1 MKGIKYL
8 GLFLVALTLTPLEAA
23 NQAGLNIGFP
33 TSVKGEQH
41 SGFILGGVVSTLIM
55 PKVVVDAGLD
65 FMNLQFADGT
75 QRYVGYSIAGR
86 YTVYEWPD
94 MASVD
99 AFLGLE
105 GNGFSGAG
113 LTVGGM
119 AKYKVSASTEARLR
133 LSLNTNQDVL
143 VSAQLVKEFK
153 LPDFGGPKAADPV
166 VPEVAPTVVAAV
178 VPIVVPEVAPI
189 VVPAV
194 ANPILSEPAYKDI
207 AGHWAKPDIEWAA
220 AHGIFSPAD
229 RFAPN
234 ATINRFSAD
243 SIVKKIAT
251 YLNVPNAAN
260 GISFSAAVT
269 KKAFVTGVLR
279 TIAVS
284 RGNASPSDAD
294 IAQVAKTLKVSD
306 VWLAPSDKPVSRA
319 EAAVVV
325 SRLLQALPK

>member
-23 NQAGLNIGFP
+23 NQVGLNIGFP

-55 PKVVVDAGLD
+55 PEVVVDAGLD
-65 FMNLQFADGT
+65 FMNLQFAGGT
-75 QRYVGYSIAGR
+75 KRYVGYSIAGR
-86 YTVYEWPD
+86 YTVWDFSD

-105 GNGFSGAG
+105 GNGLSGAG
-113 LTVGGM
+113 LVVGGM
-119 AKYKVSASTEARLR
+119 AKYTVFADTEARLR
-133 LSLNTNQDVL
+133 LSLNTNKDML
-143 VSAQLVKEFK
+143 VSAQVVKEFN
-153 LPDFGGPKAADPV
+153 LPDLGGRKAADAVVKKV
-166 VPEVAPTVVAAV
+166 VP
-178 VPIVVPEVAPI
+178 VPEVAPI
-189 VVPAV
+189 VVAAVAPIVVAAV

-220 AHGIFSPAD
+220 AHGIFSPTD

-269 KKAFVTGVLR
+269 KKEFVTGVLR

-294 IAQVAKTLKVSD
+294 IAQVAKTLKLSD
-306 VWLAPSDKPVSRA
+306 AWLAPSDKPVSRA